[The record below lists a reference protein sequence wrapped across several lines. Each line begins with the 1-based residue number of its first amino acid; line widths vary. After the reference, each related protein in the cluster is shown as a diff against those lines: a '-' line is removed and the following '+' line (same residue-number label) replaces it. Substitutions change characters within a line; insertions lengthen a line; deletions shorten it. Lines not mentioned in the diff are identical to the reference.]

1 MDQGITSEDLGKTI
15 FSHPTV
21 SEALHEA
28 TLAMNHKAIH
38 IKNRKKRI
46 VNKV

>member
-1 MDQGITSEDLGKTI
+1 MDNGITSDKFENTI

-38 IKNRKKRI
+38 IQNKKKRS
-46 VNKV
+46 